1 MKPAG
6 AARRWGVQARA
17 ESGAPAAAAGLYFVD
32 MAFCSHCGRAASEE
46 ERVCAGCGAPMAPDA
61 VAAMTAEQ
69 RRQRRQMRL
78 LVGVTVVAL
87 AVVVGVVLKEAWP
100 AKQGAAAAPA
110 AAAPAAPAQS
120 QAAPAST
127 VQTSSDQ
134 AASPAGGASQQESP
148 AQAPGNPA
156 AAAPAPPGG
165 IDLGEVQK
173 ALAQMTQRS
182 AAGNPEAPAATAPSG
197 SDRYPGSQPVNVD
210 DAQLPDIGIPVA
222 REVYSTT
229 DSVATVIRYYQQ
241 RYPDARLMEI
251 NGQQVLAVD
260 RPGLTKVIAIGSS
273 GQETRIAIVRPG
285 S

>member
-1 MKPAG
+1 MT
-6 AARRWGVQARA
+6 
-17 ESGAPAAAAGLYFVD
+17 
-32 MAFCSHCGRAASEE
+32 
-46 ERVCAGCGAPMAPDA
+46 PDA

-69 RRQRRQMRL
+69 RRQRKQMRV
-78 LVGVTVVAL
+78 LVAVAGAAL
-87 AVVVGVVLKEAWP
+87 AVAVGVMLKEAWP
-100 AKQGAAAAPA
+100 AKQHAAAPA

-134 AASPAGGASQQESP
+134 AASPAGGASQQEPP

-156 AAAPAPPGG
+156 AAAPASPGG

-173 ALAQMTQRS
+173 ALAQMTQRT
-182 AAGNPEAPAATAPSG
+182 AGGTGTPAAAAPSG

-210 DAQLPDIGIPVA
+210 DTQLPDIGIPVA

-260 RPGLTKVIAIGSS
+260 RPGLSKVIAIGST
-273 GQETRIAIVRPG
+273 GQETRIAIVQPG
-285 S
+285 G